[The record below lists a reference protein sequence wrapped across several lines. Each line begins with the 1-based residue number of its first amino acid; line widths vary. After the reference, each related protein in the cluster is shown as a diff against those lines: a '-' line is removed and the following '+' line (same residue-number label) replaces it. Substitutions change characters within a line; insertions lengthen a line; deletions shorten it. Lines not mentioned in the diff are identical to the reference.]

1 MLTVDWSDVLGVL
14 QTCKPYLIGIAA
26 VILIALAVI
35 IAVRKVKKPLRGL
48 IRGETVMAM
57 LLALCILVN
66 AIIWNPMYAI
76 ISMAMGNGSVSSE
89 TTAKAEE
96 VAEDVAAQGFVLLQN
111 RDDFLPLS
119 NTSKLNLFGWASSNP
134 AYGGTGSGG
143 INDLFPVVTLRKG
156 LENAGFEVNSE
167 LRDFYTAYCANRA
180 SMNIEAAQK
189 WDLPEPPVSTY
200 SDSLISNAKSFS
212 DVAVIVISRYAGEG
226 HNDIPQD
233 MTKATYTNNSKEYE
247 DFQPGEHY
255 LQLSRTEQD
264 MVALACSNFDKV
276 VVVLNSAYAMEMGW
290 VENYSQIKSVIWA
303 PGPGNVGFNA
313 LGKIL
318 NGTVNPSGRTND
330 TFVYE
335 IDQAPYY
342 YNAEK
347 TDYSNMADL
356 TVDGMNAGVPTKYAP
371 SFINYNENIYV
382 GYKFYETAA
391 AEGIID
397 YDSVV
402 QYPFGYGLSYTSFTQ
417 TMSDL
422 KVSGNEISFD
432 VTVTNNGTKAG
443 RDTVQVFYNPPY
455 TNGGIEKSVSNLLDF
470 EKTNILN
477 PGESQTVSFR
487 FLNEEMA
494 SYDEKG
500 NGCYVLE
507 KGDYILSI
515 NNNSHN
521 ILDQRTYTLDN
532 TIVYGEN
539 NPRTSDHQ
547 AAVNRLQDAQGEV
560 VFLSRADH
568 FANLQEATAAPAN
581 TEMAQKYISGYHLNS
596 NYDPSAYID
605 PNAQMPATGVAG
617 KLTIYDVR
625 GKAYDDPVWEKLLD
639 QLTVDEM
646 SNLIALAGYQTP
658 AIESIK
664 KVQNIDSDGPAA
676 INNNFTGAGSLGF
689 PIEVVIACT
698 WSKQVATA
706 WGQTMGQMAKEMG
719 STGWYAPAVNT
730 HRSAF
735 TARNYEYFSEDGVLA
750 GIMAGCGVA
759 GAMEKGVYSTV
770 KHFAMY
776 DSNGKMVCAW
786 ATEQSM
792 REIYLKPFE
801 ISVKKYGANAMMESW
816 AFLGNKWV
824 GELSALNNDLL
835 RGEWGFRGFIVSD
848 FFRNNGHGFM
858 NADMALA
865 NGVDAMLSTYA
876 GGPNQVTDKTA
887 ASNVQYM
894 RTATKNILYTTS
906 GSWIYDDEHKGA
918 DATPWK
924 TTFYIVD
931 GVILALILAGA
942 VLIYLNYRKK
952 SKVK

>member
-1 MLTVDWSDVLGVL
+1 MLKVDWSDVLGVL
-14 QTCKPYLIGIAA
+14 QTCLPYLIGIAA
-26 VILIALAVI
+26 VIVLALII
-35 IAVRKVKKPLRGL
+35 IITVRKVKKPLRGL
-48 IRGETVMAM
+48 IRGETVMAA
-57 LLALCILVN
+57 LLAICILVN

-76 ISMAMGNGSVSSE
+76 ISMAMGKGSVTNA
-89 TTAKAEE
+89 TTARAEE

-111 RDDFLPLS
+111 QDGFLPMS
-119 NTSKLNLFGWASSNP
+119 GVTKLNLFGWAASNP
-134 AYGGTGSGG
+134 AFGGTGSGG
-143 INDLFPVVTLRKG
+143 INDLFPVVSLRQG
-156 LENAGFEVNSE
+156 LENAGYQVNGE
-167 LRDFYTAYCANRA
+167 LLDFYTAYCASRGA
-180 SMNIEAAQK
+180 MNIEAKQK
-189 WDLPEPPVSTY
+189 WDLPEPPAATY
-200 SDSLISNAKSFS
+200 SGSLISNAKSFS

-233 MTKATYTNNSKEYE
+233 MTKATYTNNSKDYD

-255 LQLSRTEQD
+255 LQLSKSERD
-264 MVALACSNFDKV
+264 MVQLTCDNFDKV
-276 VVVLNSAYAMEMGW
+276 IVVLNSAYAMEMGW
-290 VENYSQIKSVIWA
+290 VEQYSQIKSVVWA

-342 YNAEK
+342 WNAEK
-347 TDYSNMADL
+347 TDYSNMADM

-397 YDSVV
+397 YDKVV
-402 QYPFGYGLSYTSFTQ
+402 QYPFGYGLSYTTFTQ
-417 TMSDL
+417 AMSDL
-422 KVSGNEISFD
+422 TVNGNEISFS
-432 VTVTNNGTKAG
+432 VTVTNTGDKAG

-455 TNGGIEKSVSNLLDF
+455 TNGGIEKASANLLDF
-470 EKTNILN
+470 EKTNILK
-477 PGESQTVSFR
+477 PGESQTVSFK
-487 FLNEEMA
+487 FLNEDMA
-494 SYDEKG
+494 AYDEKVQ
-500 NGCYVLE
+500 GCYVLE
-507 KGDYILSI
+507 SGDYVISI

-521 ILDQRTYTLDN
+521 ILDSKTYTQASAV
-532 TIVYGEN
+532 VYGES
-539 NPRTSDHQ
+539 NPRSTDKLP
-547 AAVNRLQDAQGEV
+547 AVNRLQDAQGDV

-568 FANLQEATAAPAN
+568 FANYEAATAAPAN
-581 TEMAQKYISGYHLNS
+581 TEMAEGYIAGYHLNS
-596 NYDPSAYID
+596 NYDPNAYID
-605 PNAQMPATGVAG
+605 PNAQMPTTGASG

-625 GKAYDDPVWEKLLD
+625 GKSYDDPIWEKLLD

-646 SNLIALAGYQTP
+646 SNMIALAGYQTP
-658 AIESIK
+658 AIDSIK

-689 PIEVVIACT
+689 PIEVVIACS
-698 WSKQVATA
+698 WSKEVATA
-706 WGQTMGQMAKEMG
+706 WGEVMGQMAQEMG

-750 GIMAGCGVA
+750 GIMAGCGVK
-759 GAMEKGVYSTV
+759 GALSRGVYSTV

-801 ISVKKYGANAMMESW
+801 IAVKAYGANGIMESW

-824 GELSALNNDLL
+824 GEMSELNNDIL

-858 NADMALA
+858 NADMALP

-876 GGPNQVTDKTA
+876 GGPNQVTDKNA

-894 RTATKNILYTTS
+894 RTAAKNILYTTS
-906 GSWIYDDEHKGA
+906 NSWIYDDAHKGG
-918 DATPWK
+918 DAAPWK

-931 GVILALILAGA
+931 ALILAAILAGA
-942 VLIYLNYRKK
+942 LLIYLNYRKK
-952 SKVK
+952 SKKA

>member
-1 MLTVDWSDVLGVL
+1 MLKVDWSDVLGVL
-14 QTCKPYLIGIAA
+14 QTCTPWLIGIGAA
-26 VILIALAVI
+26 ILVAVAVI
-35 IAVRKVKKPLRGL
+35 IAVRKVKQPLRGL
-48 IRGETVMAM
+48 IRGETVMA
-57 LLALCILVN
+57 LLLVLVILVN
-66 AIIWNPMYAI
+66 GIIWNPMYSI
-76 ISMAMGNGSVSSE
+76 ISMAMGKGSVSAE

-96 VAEDVAAQGFVLLQN
+96 VAEDVAAQGFVLLEN
-111 RDDFLPLS
+111 KDGFLPLQS
-119 NTSKLNLFGWASSNP
+119 QTKLNLYGWAASNP

-143 INDLFPVVTLRKG
+143 INDLFPVVSLRQG
-156 LENAGFEVNSE
+156 LENAGYQVNGE
-167 LRDFYTAYCANRA
+167 LLDFYTAYCASRGA
-180 SMNIEAAQK
+180 MNIEAKQK
-189 WDLPEPPVSTY
+189 WDLPEPPASTY
-200 SDSLISNAKSFS
+200 PESLLSGARAFS
-212 DVAVIVISRYAGEG
+212 ETGVIVISRYAGEG

-233 MTKATYTNNSKEYE
+233 MTRATYTNNSTEYD

-255 LQLSRTEQD
+255 LQLSRTERN
-264 MVALACSNFDKV
+264 MVALACENSSQV
-276 VVVLNSAYAMEMGW
+276 IVVLNSAYAMEMGW
-290 VENYSQIKSVIWA
+290 VNDYPQIKAVIWA

-347 TDYSNMADL
+347 TDYTNMTHM
-356 TVDGMNAGVPTKYAP
+356 TVDGMNAGVPTQYAP
-371 SFINYNENIYV
+371 SFMNYNENIYV

-397 YDSVV
+397 YDKVV
-402 QYPFGYGLSYTSFTQ
+402 QYPFGYGLSYTSFSQ
-417 TMSDL
+417 RMSDL
-422 KVSGNEISFD
+422 AVKGDEISFT
-432 VTVTNNGTKAG
+432 VTVTNTGAVAG

-455 TNGGIEKSVSNLLDF
+455 TNGGIEKASANLLDF
-470 EKTNILN
+470 VKTRILA
-477 PGESQTVSFR
+477 PGESQEFTFT

-500 NGCYVLE
+500 QGCYVLE
-507 KGDYILSI
+507 QGDYVLSI

-521 ILDQRTYTLDN
+521 VLDSR
-532 TIVYGEN
+532 VYSQEKTVAYSEG
-539 NPRTSDHQ
+539 NPRTSDKT
-547 AAVNRLQDAQGEV
+547 AAVNRLQDAQGDV
-560 VFLSRADH
+560 VYLSRADH
-568 FANLQEATAAPAN
+568 FANYEAATAAPAN
-581 TEMAQKYISGYHLNS
+581 TDMPEQYIAGYHLNS
-596 NYDPSAYID
+596 NYDPAAFID
-605 PNAQMPATGVAG
+605 PAAAMPVTGAAG

-625 GKAYDDPVWEKLLD
+625 GKSYDDPVWEQLLD

-646 SNLIALAGYQTP
+646 ANMSALAGYQTP
-658 AIESIK
+658 AIESIG

-698 WSKQVATA
+698 WSKEAATA
-706 WGQTMGQMAKEMG
+706 WGETMGQMAKEMG

-750 GIMAGCGVA
+750 GILAGCGVA
-759 GAMEKGVYSTV
+759 GALDRGVYSTV

-801 ISVKKYGANAMMESW
+801 IAVKRYGANGIMESW

-824 GELSALNNDLL
+824 GELSTLNNDIL

-858 NADMALA
+858 NADIALA

-876 GGPNQVTDKTA
+876 GGPNQVTDRTA

-894 RTATKNILYTTS
+894 RTAAKNILFTTAN
-906 GSWIYDDEHKGA
+906 SWIYDEEHKGA
-918 DATPWK
+918 ETTPWK
-924 TTFYIVD
+924 ALFYVVD
-931 GVILALILAGA
+931 AVVIGLILAGA
-942 VLIYLNYRKK
+942 VLIWLNYRKK
-952 SKVK
+952 SKAQ

>member
-1 MLTVDWSDVLGVL
+1 MLKVDWSDVLGVL
-14 QTCKPYLIGIAA
+14 QTCKPYLIAIAA
-26 VILIALAVI
+26 VILVAVAVI

-57 LLALCILVN
+57 LLAICILVN
-66 AIIWNPMYAI
+66 GIIWNPMYAI
-76 ISMAMGNGSVSSE
+76 ISMAMGKGSVTDA
-89 TTAKAEE
+89 TTARAEE

-111 RDDFLPLS
+111 RDGFLPMS
-119 NTSKLNLFGWASSNP
+119 GTNKLNLFGWAASNP

-143 INDLFPVVTLRKG
+143 INDLFPVVSLRQG
-156 LENAGFEVNSE
+156 LENAGYQVNGE
-167 LRDFYTAYCANRA
+167 LLDFYTAYCASRGA
-180 SMNIEAAQK
+180 MNIEAKQK

-200 SDSLISNAKSFS
+200 TDSMINNAKSFS

-233 MTKATYTNNSKEYE
+233 MTKATYTNNSKDYD

-255 LQLSRTEQD
+255 LQLSKTEQD
-264 MVALACSNFDKV
+264 MVKLTCDNFDKV
-276 VVVLNSAYAMEMGW
+276 IVVLNSAYAMEMGW
-290 VENYSQIKSVIWA
+290 VEQYSQIKSVIWA

-342 YNAEK
+342 LNAEK
-347 TDYSNMADL
+347 TDYSNLTDM

-397 YDSVV
+397 YDKVV

-422 KVSGNEISFD
+422 TVNGNEISFS
-432 VTVTNNGTKAG
+432 VTVTNTGDKAG

-455 TNGGIEKSVSNLLDF
+455 TNGGIEKASANLLDF
-470 EKTNILN
+470 EKTKILN
-477 PGESQTVSFR
+477 PGESQTVSFK
-487 FLNEEMA
+487 FQNEDMA
-494 SYDEKG
+494 AYDEKG
-500 NGCYVLE
+500 QGCYVLE
-507 KGDYILSI
+507 SGDYVISI

-521 ILDQRTYTLDN
+521 ILDSKTYTQAE
-532 TIVYGEN
+532 TVVYNES
-539 NPRTSDHQ
+539 NPRSTDDQ
-547 AAVNRLQDAQGEV
+547 PAVNRLQNAQGDV

-568 FANLQEATAAPAN
+568 FANYEAATAAPAN
-581 TEMAQKYISGYHLNS
+581 TEMAAEYIAGYHLNS
-596 NYDPSAYID
+596 NYDPNAYID
-605 PNAQMPATGVAG
+605 PNAQMPTTGASG

-625 GKAYDDPVWEKLLD
+625 GKSYDDTTWEKLLD

-646 SNLIALAGYQTP
+646 SNMIALAGYQTP
-658 AIESIK
+658 AIDSIK

-689 PIEVVIACT
+689 PIEVVIACS
-698 WSKQVATA
+698 WSKEVATA
-706 WGQTMGQMAKEMG
+706 WGEVMGQMAQEMG

-750 GIMAGCGVA
+750 GIMAGCGVK
-759 GAMEKGVYSTV
+759 GALSKGVYSTV

-801 ISVKKYGANAMMESW
+801 IAIKAYGANGIMESW

-824 GELSALNNDLL
+824 GEMSELNNDIL

-894 RTATKNILYTTS
+894 RTASKNILFTTAN
-906 GSWIYDDEHKGA
+906 SWIYDDAHKGGDPA
-918 DATPWK
+918 PWK
-924 TTFYIVD
+924 TAFYAVD
-931 GVILALILAGA
+931 AVIGLLILAGA
-942 VLIYLNYRKK
+942 VMIYLNYRKK
-952 SKVK
+952 SKKA

>member
-1 MLTVDWSDVLGVL
+1 MLKVDWSDVLGVL
-14 QTCKPYLIGIAA
+14 QTCTPYLIGIGAA
-26 VILIALAVI
+26 ILIAAAVI

-48 IRGETVMAM
+48 IRGETVMAL
-57 LLALCILVN
+57 LLALCILIN
-66 AIIWNPMYAI
+66 GIIWNPMYAI
-76 ISMAMGNGSVSSE
+76 ISMAMGKGSVTDA
-89 TTAKAEE
+89 TTAMAEE
-96 VAEDVAAQGFVLLQN
+96 TAEDTAAQGFVLLQN
-111 RDDFLPLS
+111 KDGFLPLKGQ
-119 NTSKLNLFGWASSNP
+119 NKLNLFGWAASNP

-143 INDLFPVVTLRKG
+143 INALFPVVSLQKG
-156 LENAGFEVNSE
+156 LENAGYQVNSE
-167 LRDFYTAYCANRA
+167 LLDFYTAYCASRGA
-180 SMNIEAAQK
+180 MNIEAAQK

-200 SDSLISNAKSFS
+200 PDSLISNAEAFS
-212 DVAVIVISRYAGEG
+212 DVALIVISRYAGEG

-233 MTKATYTNNSKEYE
+233 MTKAVYTNNSKDYD
-247 DFQPGEHY
+247 DFLPGEHY
-255 LQLSRTEQD
+255 LQLSRTERD
-264 MVALACSNFDKV
+264 MVKLTCDHFDQV

-290 VENYSQIKSVIWA
+290 VEEYSQIKALIWA

-313 LGKIL
+313 LGKIM

-335 IDQAPYY
+335 IDEAPYY
-342 YNAEK
+342 LNAEK
-347 TDYSNMADL
+347 TEYSNMTGL

-397 YDSVV
+397 YDKVV
-402 QYPFGYGLSYTSFTQ
+402 QYPFGYGLSYTTFTQ
-417 TMSDL
+417 TMGDL
-422 KVSGNEISFD
+422 TVNGNEISFD
-432 VTVTNNGTKAG
+432 VTVTNTGSTAG

-455 TNGGIEKSVSNLLDF
+455 TNGGIEKASANLLDF
-470 EKTNILN
+470 EKTRILN
-477 PGESQTVSFR
+477 PGESQTFTFR

-500 NGCYVLE
+500 AGCYVLE
-507 KGDYILSI
+507 SGDYILSI

-521 ILDQRTYTLDN
+521 ILDSRTYSLAS
-532 TIVYGEN
+532 TIVYNEG
-539 NPRTSDHQ
+539 NPRSSDDL
-547 AAVNRLQDAQGEV
+547 AAVNRLQDAQGDV
-560 VFLSRADH
+560 VYLSRADH
-568 FANLQEATAAPAN
+568 FANYGEAAAAPVS
-581 TEMAQKYISGYHLNS
+581 TEMAEKYIAEYHLNS
-596 NYDPSAYID
+596 NYDPNAYID
-605 PNAQMPATGVAG
+605 PNAAMPATGVSG

-625 GKAYDDPVWEKLLD
+625 GRDYDDPAWEKLLD

-646 SNLIALAGYQTP
+646 ANLSALAGYQTP

-698 WSKQVATA
+698 WSKEVATA
-706 WGQTMGQMAKEMG
+706 WGQMMGQMAKEMG

-750 GIMAGCGVA
+750 GILAGCGVA
-759 GAMEKGVYSTV
+759 GALEKGVYSTV

-792 REIYLKPFE
+792 REVYLKPFE
-801 ISVKKYGANAMMESW
+801 ISVKRYGANGIMESW

-824 GELSALNNDLL
+824 GELSALNNDIL

-876 GGPNQVTDKTA
+876 GGPNQVTDKNA

-894 RTATKNILYTTS
+894 RTATKNILYTTAN
-906 GSWIYDDEHKGA
+906 SWIYDDEHKGA
-918 DATPWK
+918 ETTPWK
-924 TTFYIVD
+924 TMFY
-931 GVILALILAGA
+931 VIDAVVIALILAGA
-942 VLIYLNYRKK
+942 VLIWLNYRKK
-952 SKVK
+952 SKHA

>member
-1 MLTVDWSDVLGVL
+1 MLKVDWSDVLGVL
-14 QTCKPYLIGIAA
+14 QTCTPYLIGIGA
-26 VILIALAVI
+26 VILVALVVI
-35 IAVRKVKKPLRGL
+35 FAVRKVRKPLRGL

-76 ISMAMGNGSVSSE
+76 ISMAMGKGSVTE
-89 TTAKAEE
+89 ATTAKAEE
-96 VAEDVAAQGFVLLQN
+96 VAEDVAVQGFVLLQN
-111 RDDFLPLS
+111 KEDFLPLS
-119 NTSKLNLFGWASSNP
+119 GQNKLNLFGWASSNP

-143 INDLFPVVTLRKG
+143 INALFPVVSLRKG
-156 LENAGFEVNSE
+156 LENAGYEINAE
-167 LRDFYTAYCANRA
+167 LFDFYTAYCANRA
-180 SMNIEAAQK
+180 SMNIEATQK
-189 WDLPEPPVSTY
+189 WDLPEPPVATY
-200 SDSLISNAKSFS
+200 PASLLSNAEAFS

-233 MTKATYTNNSKEYE
+233 MTKATYTNNSKDYD

-264 MVALACSNFDKV
+264 MVKLTCDHFDKV
-276 VVVLNSAYAMEMGW
+276 IVVLNSAYAMEMGW
-290 VENYSQIKSVIWA
+290 VEQYSQIKSVIWA

-313 LGKIL
+313 LGKML

-335 IDQAPYY
+335 LDEAPYY
-342 YNAEK
+342 FNAEK
-347 TDYSNMADL
+347 TDYTNMADM

-391 AEGIID
+391 AEGILD
-397 YDSVV
+397 YDQVV
-402 QYPFGYGLSYTSFTQ
+402 QYPFGYGLSYTTFTQ

-422 KVSGNEISFD
+422 TVSGDEIRFD
-432 VTVTNNGTKAG
+432 VTVTNTGAKAG

-455 TNGGIEKSVSNLLDF
+455 TDGGIEKASANLLDF
-470 EKTNILN
+470 EKTRILN
-477 PGESQTVSFR
+477 PGESQTFTFQ

-500 NGCYVLE
+500 HGCYVLE
-507 KGDYILSI
+507 SGDYVLSI

-521 ILDQRTYTLDN
+521 ILDSR
-532 TIVYGEN
+532 VYSLSSTVIYNEN
-539 NPRTSDHQ
+539 NPRTTDDT
-547 AAVNRLQDAQGEV
+547 AAVNRLQNAQGEV
-560 VFLSRADH
+560 VFLSRAGH
-568 FANLQEATAAPAN
+568 FANYEEATALPSN
-581 TEMAQKYISGYHLNS
+581 TEMAEKYIEGYHLNS
-596 NYDPSAYID
+596 NYDPNAYVD
-605 PNAQMPATGVAG
+605 PNAKMPATGASG

-625 GKAYDDPVWEKLLD
+625 GKSYDDPLWEQLLD

-658 AIESIK
+658 AIDSIK

-689 PIEVVIACT
+689 PIEVVIACS
-698 WSKQVATA
+698 WSKEVATA

-750 GIMAGCGVA
+750 GVLAGCGVA
-759 GAMEKGVYSTV
+759 GALEKGVYSTV

-801 ISVKKYGANAMMESW
+801 IAVKQYGANGIMESW

-824 GELSALNNDLL
+824 GEMRELNNDIL
-835 RGEWGFRGFIVSD
+835 RVEWGFRGFIVSD

-894 RTATKNILYTTS
+894 RTATKNVLYTTS
-906 GSWIYDDEHKGA
+906 GSWIYDAEHKGA

-924 TTFYIVD
+924 TTFYLVD
-931 GVILALILAGA
+931 AVILALILAGA
-942 VLIYLNYRKK
+942 VLIYLNYRRK
-952 SKVK
+952 SKTK

>member
-1 MLTVDWSDVLGVL
+1 MLKVDWSDVLGVL
-14 QTCKPYLIGIAA
+14 QTCMPYLIGIAA
-26 VILIALAVI
+26 VIVLALII
-35 IAVRKVKKPLRGL
+35 IITVRKVKKPLRGL
-48 IRGETVMAM
+48 IRGETVMAA
-57 LLALCILVN
+57 LLAICILVN

-76 ISMAMGNGSVSSE
+76 ISMAMGKGSVTNA
-89 TTAKAEE
+89 TTARAEE

-111 RDDFLPLS
+111 QDGFLPMS
-119 NTSKLNLFGWASSNP
+119 GVTKLNLFGWAASNP
-134 AYGGTGSGG
+134 AFGGTGSGG
-143 INDLFPVVTLRKG
+143 INDLFPVVSLRQG
-156 LENAGFEVNSE
+156 LENAGYQVNGE
-167 LRDFYTAYCANRA
+167 LLDFYTAYCASRGA
-180 SMNIEAAQK
+180 MNIEAKQK
-189 WDLPEPPVSTY
+189 WDLPEPPAATY
-200 SDSLISNAKSFS
+200 SGSLISNAKSFS

-233 MTKATYTNNSKEYE
+233 MTKATYTNNSKDYD

-255 LQLSRTEQD
+255 LQLSKSERD
-264 MVALACSNFDKV
+264 MVQLTCDNFDKV
-276 VVVLNSAYAMEMGW
+276 IVVLNSAYAMEMGW
-290 VENYSQIKSVIWA
+290 VEQYSQIKSVVWA

-342 YNAEK
+342 WNAEK
-347 TDYSNMADL
+347 TDYSNMADM

-397 YDSVV
+397 YDKVV
-402 QYPFGYGLSYTSFTQ
+402 QYPFGYGLSYTTFTQ
-417 TMSDL
+417 AMSDL
-422 KVSGNEISFD
+422 TVNGNEISFS
-432 VTVTNNGTKAG
+432 VTVTNTGDKAG

-455 TNGGIEKSVSNLLDF
+455 TNGGIEKASANLLDF
-470 EKTNILN
+470 EKTNILK
-477 PGESQTVSFR
+477 PGESQTVSFK
-487 FLNEEMA
+487 FLNEDMA
-494 SYDEKG
+494 AYDEKG
-500 NGCYVLE
+500 QGCYVLE
-507 KGDYILSI
+507 SGDYVISI

-521 ILDQRTYTLDN
+521 ILDSKTYTQAS
-532 TIVYGEN
+532 TVVYNES
-539 NPRTSDHQ
+539 NPRSTDKLP
-547 AAVNRLQDAQGEV
+547 AVNRLQDAQGDV

-568 FANLQEATAAPAN
+568 FANYEAATAAPAN
-581 TEMAQKYISGYHLNS
+581 TEMAEGYIAGYHLNS
-596 NYDPSAYID
+596 NYDPNAYID
-605 PNAQMPATGVAG
+605 PNAQMPTTGASG

-625 GKAYDDPVWEKLLD
+625 GKSYDDPIWEKLLD

-646 SNLIALAGYQTP
+646 SNMIALAGYQTP
-658 AIESIK
+658 AIDSIK

-689 PIEVVIACT
+689 PIEVVIACS
-698 WSKQVATA
+698 WSKEVATA
-706 WGQTMGQMAKEMG
+706 WGEVMGQMAQEMG

-750 GIMAGCGVA
+750 GIMAGCGVK
-759 GAMEKGVYSTV
+759 GALSRGVYSTV

-801 ISVKKYGANAMMESW
+801 IAVKAYGANGIMESW

-824 GELSALNNDLL
+824 GEMSELNNDIL

-858 NADMALA
+858 NADMALP

-876 GGPNQVTDKTA
+876 GGPNQVTDKNA

-894 RTATKNILYTTS
+894 RTAAKNILYTTS
-906 GSWIYDDEHKGA
+906 NSWIYDDAHKGG
-918 DATPWK
+918 DAAPWK

-931 GVILALILAGA
+931 ALILAAILAGA
-942 VLIYLNYRKK
+942 LLIYLNYRKK
-952 SKVK
+952 SKKA

>member
-14 QTCKPYLIGIAA
+14 QTCTPYLIGIGAA
-26 VILIALAVI
+26 IVIAVAVI

-48 IRGETVMAM
+48 IRGETVMA
-57 LLALCILVN
+57 LLLVLCILVN

-76 ISMAMGNGSVSSE
+76 ISMAMGNGSVTKA
-89 TTAKAEE
+89 TTAKAEAA
-96 VAEDVAAQGFVLLQN
+96 AEDVAAQGFVLLQN
-111 RDDFLPLS
+111 EDGFLPL
-119 NTSKLNLFGWASSNP
+119 NGVSKLNLFGWAASNP

-143 INDLFPVVTLRKG
+143 INDLFPVVTLQQG
-156 LENAGFEVNSE
+156 LENAGYQVNGE
-167 LRDFYTAYCANRA
+167 LLDFYKAYCANRA
-180 SMNIEAAQK
+180 AMNIEATQK

-200 SDSLISNAKSFS
+200 SDALISNAKAFS
-212 DVAVIVISRYAGEG
+212 NVAVIVISRYAGEG

-233 MTKATYTNNSKEYE
+233 MTRAVYTNNSKDYD

-264 MVALACSNFDKV
+264 MVSLVVENFDQV
-276 VVVLNSAYAMEMGW
+276 IVVLNSAYAMEMGW
-290 VENYSQIKSVIWA
+290 VEEHSQIKSVIWA

-335 IDQAPYY
+335 IDEAPYY
-342 YNAEK
+342 LNAEK
-347 TDYSNMADL
+347 TDYSNMKDM
-356 TVDGMNAGVPTKYAP
+356 TVDGMNAGVPTKYSP
-371 SFINYNENIYV
+371 SFLNYNENIYV

-397 YDSVV
+397 YDKVV

-417 TMSDL
+417 SMSDL
-422 KVSGNEISFD
+422 TVNGNEISFT
-432 VTVTNNGTKAG
+432 VTVMNIGAAAG
-443 RDTVQVFYNPPY
+443 RDTVQVFCNPPY
-455 TNGGIEKSVSNLLDF
+455 TNGGIEKASANLIDF
-470 EKTNILN
+470 EKTRILN
-477 PGESQTVSFR
+477 PGESQTIAFKL
-487 FLNEEMA
+487 LNEDIA
-494 SYDEKG
+494 SYDEK
-500 NGCYVLE
+500 NRGCYVLE
-507 KGDYILSI
+507 SGSYIISI

-521 ILDQRTYTLDN
+521 ILDQRTYSQAD
-532 TIVYGEN
+532 TIVYDES
-539 NPRTSDHQ
+539 NPRSTDDM
-547 AAVNRLQDAQGEV
+547 AAVNRLQGAQGDV
-560 VFLSRADH
+560 IYLSRADH
-568 FANLQEATAAPAN
+568 FANYEAATAAPA
-581 TEMAQKYISGYHLNS
+581 TDEMPAEYIEGYHLNS
-596 NYDPSAYID
+596 NYDPNAYID
-605 PNAQMPATGVAG
+605 PNAKMPATGASG

-625 GKAYDDPVWEKLLD
+625 GKDYDDPIWEQLLD
-639 QLTVDEM
+639 QLTVAEM
-646 SNLIALAGYQTP
+646 ANLSALAGYQTP
-658 AIESIK
+658 AIDSIG

-698 WSKQVATA
+698 WSKEAATA
-706 WGQTMGQMAKEMG
+706 WGEMMGQMAKEMG

-759 GAMEKGVYSTV
+759 GALTKGVYSTV

-801 ISVKKYGANAMMESW
+801 ISIKQYGANGIMESW

-824 GELSALNNDLL
+824 GEISALNNDIL

-876 GGPNQVTDKTA
+876 GGPNQVTDKNA

-894 RTATKNILYTTS
+894 RTATKNILYTTAN
-906 GSWIYDDEHKGA
+906 SWIYDDEHKGA
-918 DATPWK
+918 DTTSWK
-924 TTFYIVD
+924 TTFYVVDAVIV
-931 GVILALILAGA
+931 ALILAGA

-952 SKVK
+952 SRKG